1 MMNNERLQSEHSYT
15 FSARYC
21 FPAKCCSMRTLFR
34 ASGMSTNA
42 LSPLG
47 PFTTLHW
54 SGSTLVLL
62 SVHKDWQHMSHRITA
77 DEV

>member
-1 MMNNERLQSEHSYT
+1 MNDYKVSTVTHFQHATAY
-15 FSARYC
+15 

-34 ASGMSTNA
+34 ATGMSTNA

>member
-1 MMNNERLQSEHSYT
+1 MNDYKVSTVTHFQHAT
-15 FSARYC
+15 AC
-21 FPAKCCSMRTLFR
+21 VPAKCCSMRTLFR
-34 ASGMSTNA
+34 ATGMSTNA

-54 SGSTLVLL
+54 SGNTLVLL